1 MRYDYEENKGFLEQE
16 NLKKKTFVLI
26 FLLIKSK

>member
-1 MRYDYEENKGFLEQE
+1 MRYDYEENKGFLELE
-16 NLKKKTFVLI
+16 NLKKTFVLI